1 MGTFLS
7 FNEPHG
13 VLLVQFH
20 GVVTDEVLLERFE
33 VVRAWFGSHGHH
45 SSISDFSEVS
55 SFEVTSKAVTQ
66 LAAHKP
72 LVPDGFL
79 RIVVAPQ
86 DEAFGMTRMF
96 EALGSKT
103 RNQVYVVRTHAEA
116 YRLIGV
122 ESLEFQSVL
131 EW

>member
-7 FNEPHG
+7 FNQPHG
-13 VLLVQFH
+13 VLLVRFH

-33 VVRAWFGSHGHH
+33 VVRAWLGSHGHC
-45 SSISDFSEVS
+45 SSISDFSEAS

-66 LAAHKP
+66 LAASKP

-103 RNQVYVVRTHAEA
+103 RNHVHVVRTHAEA
-116 YRLIGV
+116 FLLIGV
-122 ESLEFQSVL
+122 ESLEFQPLL